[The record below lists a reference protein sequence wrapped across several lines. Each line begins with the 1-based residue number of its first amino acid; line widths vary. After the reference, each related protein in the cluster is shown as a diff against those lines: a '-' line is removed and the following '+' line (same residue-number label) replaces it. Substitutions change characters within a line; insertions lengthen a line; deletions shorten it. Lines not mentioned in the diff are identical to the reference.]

1 MRITIN
7 NIVKDD
13 DPLLRQKSSEV
24 NLPLTKEEIQLLEDM
39 LTYVKDST
47 DEELAEK
54 YGLRPAVGIAAVQV
68 GVLKKMLAIVIHDG
82 DETIEHALVNP
93 KIISHSL
100 QKSYL
105 KGGEGCLSAACEHE
119 GYVPRAARIT
129 VEGFDAIKNEEVRF
143 RARGYEAIVLQ
154 HEMDHF
160 QGIMFYD
167 HINKQDPFKE
177 IENAIV
183 IE

>member
-1 MRITIN
+1 MDT
-7 NIVKDD
+7 IVKDE
-13 DPLLRQKSSEV
+13 DPLLRQKSKEV
-24 NLPLTKEEIQLLEDM
+24 KLPLTKEEVQLMNDL
-39 LTYVKDST
+39 LTYVRDST
-47 DEELAEK
+47 DEELAKE
-54 YGLRPAVGIAAVQV
+54 YHLRPAVGIAAVQV
-68 GVLKKMLAIVIHDG
+68 GVLKKMLAIVIHEED
-82 DETIEHALVNP
+82 DTIEYALVNP
-93 KIISHSL
+93 KIISHSM

-105 KGGEGCLSAACEHE
+105 GGGEGCLSAAIEHE
-119 GYVPRAARIT
+119 GYVPRFARIT
-129 VEGFDAIKNEEVRF
+129 VEGFDALKNEMVRF

-167 HINKQDPFKE
+167 HIDKQDPYKE

>member
-1 MRITIN
+1 MRVTIN

-13 DPLLRQKSSEV
+13 SSLLRQKSQDVS
-24 NLPLTKEEIQLLEDM
+24 LPLNKEDQQLMEDL
-39 LTYVKDST
+39 LTYVRDST

-54 YGLRPAVGIAAVQV
+54 YQLRPAVGIAAVQV
-68 GVLKKMLAIVIHDG
+68 GVLKKMLAIVIHEE

-93 KIISHSL
+93 KIVSHSL
-100 QKSYL
+100 QKAYL
-105 KGGEGCLSAACEHE
+105 KGGEGCLSAQCEHE
-119 GYVPRAARIT
+119 GYVIRAARIS
-129 VEGFDAIKNEEVRF
+129 VEGFDVLKNEMVKI

-154 HEMDHF
+154 HELDHF
-160 QGIMFYD
+160 QGIMYYD
-167 HINKQDPFKE
+167 HINKENPFKE